1 MTAVSPLQERIRNQL
16 QAEFFTGIQVGERIN
31 EAEIASALG
40 VSRTPVRQALMQLQ
54 REGIV
59 SYEPNR
65 GFRLV
70 EAVQRDAEQAGA
82 LSLDE
87 KVMRDMALG
96 LLDGVISE
104 RALLGRYGATQG
116 ALTSTLRRLMRD
128 QLAEPSPGRGWIF
141 ADVGAAALE
150 DGYRLRQIIEPAA
163 ILSDRYQV
171 DEAALQ
177 ALDAEHVR
185 AIEAM
190 ETMDSR
196 RLFELDA
203 KFHLMVAQGT
213 GSASLVAAIARQ
225 NNIRRVNEYLGFGRA
240 ERIRQSMVEH
250 REIMAALRAAEYQVA
265 AALMRMHLQTS
276 REETFVHLEE
286 DLESVRSGRV
296 RIGGEDG

>member
-250 REIMAALRAAEYQVA
+250 RGIMAALRAAEYQVA

>member
-1 MTAVSPLQERIRNQL
+1 
-16 QAEFFTGIQVGERIN
+16 
-31 EAEIASALG
+31 
-40 VSRTPVRQALMQLQ
+40 
-54 REGIV
+54 
-59 SYEPNR
+59 
-65 GFRLV
+65 
-70 EAVQRDAEQAGA
+70 
-82 LSLDE
+82 
-87 KVMRDMALG
+87 
-96 LLDGVISE
+96 
-104 RALLGRYGATQG
+104 
-116 ALTSTLRRLMRD
+116 MRD
-128 QLAEPSPGRGWIF
+128 QLAEPSPGRGWIL

-171 DEAALQ
+171 DEAALE
-177 ALDAEHVR
+177 ALDGEHLR

-250 REIMAALRAAEYQVA
+250 RGIMAALRAAEYQVA

>member
-31 EAEIASALG
+31 EAEIASVLG

-171 DEAALQ
+171 DEAALE
-177 ALDAEHVR
+177 ALDGEHLR

-250 REIMAALRAAEYQVA
+250 RGIMAALRAAEYQVA